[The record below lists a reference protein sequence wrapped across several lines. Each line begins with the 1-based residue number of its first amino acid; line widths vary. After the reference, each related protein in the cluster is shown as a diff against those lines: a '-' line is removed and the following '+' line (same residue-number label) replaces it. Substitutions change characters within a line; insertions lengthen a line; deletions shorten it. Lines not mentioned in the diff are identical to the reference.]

1 MKLKKE
7 SFRKII
13 ARLLRLNYIPGQG
26 DSRLKIV
33 GKCPKCQRDVVE
45 LDDYYTCTGILL
57 NLCDY
62 KKPNLFEGEYIS
74 FEEIKGAEKYKRMID
89 AGFLGDIVK
98 PEQLTK
104 EPEQKQNTVVPENK
118 IDNEASEST
127 VKQEIE
133 DTVLG
138 KCPKCGN
145 KVVEEEKAY
154 KCTKC
159 NYSLSKYF
167 SKTLIEPKEVKLL
180 LDRKTTN
187 VLELKKKDGQ
197 TYKSKLILD
206 DKNYYYS
213 FASYNKKPSENKVE
227 ANTEKKVDENKKKE
241 ASLINGAC
249 PICKKEMLI
258 GKTAYGCKGLLDN
271 SCNFKIPFKYEDVNI
286 SVENVNTLLRGSTA
300 TINEINLKLDNQGCL
315 EEVPF

>member
-13 ARLLRLNYIPGQG
+13 ARLLKLNYIPGQG
-26 DSRLKIV
+26 DSIVKIV
-33 GKCPKCQRDVVE
+33 GKCPKCQRDVME
-45 LDDYYTCTGILL
+45 LNDYYICTGVPLDIC
-57 NLCDY
+57 NY
-62 KKPNLFEGEYIS
+62 KKISIFEGEYVS

-89 AGFLGDIVK
+89 AGFLDDIVK
-98 PEQLTK
+98 PKQLTR
-104 EPEQKQNTVVPENK
+104 ESEQKQDTVVPENK
-118 IDNEASEST
+118 IDDEASES
-127 VKQEIE
+127 VGNQEVE
-133 DTVLG
+133 ETVLG

-145 KVVEEEKAY
+145 EVVEKEKAY

-197 TYKSKLILD
+197 TYKSKLTLD
-206 DKNYYYS
+206 NKNYYYS
-213 FASYNKKPSENKVE
+213 FVSYNKKTSENKVD
-227 ANTEKKVDENKKKE
+227 TDTKSKVDENKKKE
-241 ASLINGAC
+241 SSLIDGAC

-258 GKTAYGCKGLLDN
+258 GKTAFGCKGLLDS
-271 SCNFKIPFKYEDVNI
+271 SCNFKIPFKYEGINLSI
-286 SVENVNTLLRGSTA
+286 ENVNTLLRGSTA
-300 TINEINLKLDNQGCL
+300 TINDINLKLDNQGCL